1 MDDEEARRIKR
12 KHAAVLMDQPGV
24 QGVSLQQDPQGRP
37 RLVLLVDGTANIGGL
52 PKDLDGLPV
61 VIEVS
66 GPIRKQ

>member
-1 MDDEEARRIKR
+1 
-12 KHAAVLMDQPGV
+12 
-24 QGVSLQQDPQGRP
+24 LQQDPQGRP